1 MVHISGFQMEEGN
14 C

>member
-1 MVHISGFQMEEGN
+1 MVYISGFQMEEGN